1 MFSAPATPAPSL
13 FQPAGTLFGQPN
25 AGQPSLFNAASPL
38 QPPPSLF
45 NPSAPNNQNPTP
57 SLFGQPT
64 AQPNFAQ
71 VLSAAVTNSFGQTPN
86 TPMNNAFTQLA
97 SPLFTQQQQQQPGMD
112 QAMQL
117 LIPQLL
123 VNYALTQSQQQQA
136 DPNNSN
142 QFGNPVMDMLNK
154 LVTAMNV
161 DKNNQ
166 QTNNVNSLLTPTPFD
181 ELLKEEYNNKWS

>member
-1 MFSAPATPAPSL
+1 
-13 FQPAGTLFGQPN
+13 
-25 AGQPSLFNAASPL
+25 
-38 QPPPSLF
+38 
-45 NPSAPNNQNPTP
+45 
-57 SLFGQPT
+57 
-64 AQPNFAQ
+64 
-71 VLSAAVTNSFGQTPN
+71 
-86 TPMNNAFTQLA
+86 MNNAFTQLA